1 MLLIAILNIFCLLYS
16 KKKKKKLQLTLLLN
30 SFRKKFCT
38 YVREEGNATIDV
50 EDVDEPHERFLS
62 KRQAIDPYN
71 WEPVQT
77 RCSLLLVADYRF
89 YENMGGSNLKGTIN
103 FLVRFIKLFILL
115 CILFIL

>member
-1 MLLIAILNIFCLLYS
+1 MLTQLI
-16 KKKKKKLQLTLLLN
+16 T
-30 SFRKKFCT
+30 FRKKFCT

-50 EDVDEPHERFLS
+50 ENVEPHERFLS

-103 FLVRFIKLFILL
+103 FLVSLTKLCISFGLYLFILY
-115 CILFIL
+115 FK

>member
-1 MLLIAILNIFCLLYS
+1 MY
-16 KKKKKKLQLTLLLN
+16 
-30 SFRKKFCT
+30 RKKFCT
-38 YVREEGNATIDV
+38 YVKEEGNATIDV
-50 EDVDEPHERFLS
+50 EDINETTERFIS

-103 FLVRFIKLFILL
+103 FLVSDKNCIVKYVLFYCFNYVIPFFIKLYVMSMNHY
-115 CILFIL
+115 

>member
-1 MLLIAILNIFCLLYS
+1 MLFSYVFIYFVLIYPS
-16 KKKKKKLQLTLLLN
+16 
-30 SFRKKFCT
+30 SPSRKKFCT
-38 YVREEGNATIDV
+38 SVREDGNATIDV
-50 EDVDEPHERFLS
+50 EEDINEPNERFIS

-103 FLVRFIKLFILL
+103 FLVCDLKL
-115 CILFIL
+115 

>member
-1 MLLIAILNIFCLLYS
+1 M
-16 KKKKKKLQLTLLLN
+16 

-38 YVREEGNATIDV
+38 YVKEEGNATIDV
-50 EDVDEPHERFLS
+50 EDIDEPHERFLS

-103 FLVRFIKLFILL
+103 FLVSFIKLCNL
-115 CILFIL
+115 CLFIYIYR